1 MDFVTTE
8 RLSAPGTHRSLNLLR
23 RHRAPKS
30 PSAGSPSSHKIS
42 PSMMSSAPQLE
53 PPPLL
58 SLPPLAED
66 LFVTPIPS
74 LQALLQSELRWDHTP
89 LEIDKGKGA
98 MWRMCNF
105 WTVAAFFEVFA
116 QYGMLV
122 CADSFAHMFT
132 FAPLRVLVAL
142 FTLTTAHP
150 SWAALLAVCGWITK
164 RAMQVYAPSVV
175 RHAVF
180 TVVGAGGGAGGGAAA
195 PGQPNG
201 RAVGEWPEALL
212 IMAGIAILA
221 FLSGFLLRHTAVAS
235 WPARLQ
241 RRFTRVHAFELIR
254 AGMLVSVIY
263 VLRQVETGAVYHFLK
278 HQDTKAA
285 AIKLYLIVGIM
296 EVGERLLISFGTD
309 ALDAVQHA
317 VYAAPAPGAIRS
329 RGDAIQLLQCAVSI
343 FVVAPLYLLAHS
355 LFIFVHVI
363 VIFVAVTSKDEVMMI
378 LLISAHFYE
387 LKSLVFKRFDE
398 RQIFQIAAADVV
410 ERFVVSFFDV
420 VPLTFLR
427 PNPSHTLTCSFP
439 QHLWFRC
446 FSTSAW
452 SSPKVKRRRASSTCR
467 VFNSFFEFSVV
478 VAVAVVFVSPDHH
491 DRLHTQRE
499 TSKILRA
506 ASPVLLLRL
515 TAVTPRPVSLR
526 PRSFHPPPPPPSQV
540 LVFRNGSVRSWRGL
554 VQAHVHFQVQQGGPA
569 NVHRVRLCSS

>member
-8 RLSAPGTHRSLNLLR
+8 RLSAPGTHQSLNLLR

-420 VPLTFLR
+420 VPTADISSSESF
-427 PNPSHTLTCSFP
+427 SHVDVL
-439 QHLWFRC
+439 
-446 FSTSAW
+446 FSPT
-452 SSPKVKRRRASSTCR
+452 PLVQMLLDIGM
-467 VFNSFFEFSVV
+467 V
-478 VAVAVVFVSPDHH
+478 VAQGQTTPSVKCVS
-491 DRLHTQRE
+491 RFQFFFR
-499 TSKILRA
+499 ILCCCCCCCCFCFA
-506 ASPVLLLRL
+506 
-515 TAVTPRPVSLR
+515 
-526 PRSFHPPPPPPSQV
+526 
-540 LVFRNGSVRSWRGL
+540 
-554 VQAHVHFQVQQGGPA
+554 
-569 NVHRVRLCSS
+569 

>member
-1 MDFVTTE
+1 M
-8 RLSAPGTHRSLNLLR
+8 
-23 RHRAPKS
+23 S
-30 PSAGSPSSHKIS
+30 PSL
-42 PSMMSSAPQLE
+42 MSSAPPLE

-58 SLPPLAED
+58 SLPPLEED

-74 LQALLQSELRWDHTP
+74 LQSLLQSELRWDHTP
-89 LEIDKGKGA
+89 LDIDKGKGA

-132 FAPLRVLVAL
+132 FAPLRVLIAL

-164 RAMQVYAPSVV
+164 RTLQVYAPSAV

-180 TVVGAGGGAGGGAAA
+180 TVVGAGGGAAA
-195 PGQPNG
+195 PGQPSG

-212 IMAGIAILA
+212 IMACIAILA
-221 FLSGFLLRHTAVAS
+221 FLSGFLLRHTAVAN
-235 WPARLQ
+235 WPTRLQ

-329 RGDAIQLLQCAVSI
+329 RGDVIQLLQCAASV

-398 RQIFQIAAADVV
+398 RQLFQIAG
-410 ERFVVSFFDV
+410 EYSFMYRYIPRESCSQFDLL
-420 VPLTFLR
+420 PLT
-427 PNPSHTLTCSFP
+427 SLTISKSQP
-439 QHLWFRC
+439 P
-446 FSTSAW
+446 TS
-452 SSPKVKRRRASSTCR
+452 SS
-467 VFNSFFEFSVV
+467 
-478 VAVAVVFVSPDHH
+478 
-491 DRLHTQRE
+491 
-499 TSKILRA
+499 
-506 ASPVLLLRL
+506 
-515 TAVTPRPVSLR
+515 
-526 PRSFHPPPPPPSQV
+526 
-540 LVFRNGSVRSWRGL
+540 GS
-554 VQAHVHFQVQQGGPA
+554 
-569 NVHRVRLCSS
+569 